1 MVLQDRAGAIDLL
14 QIRTLSELEGCVD
27 SLAVHPFAALPIQDA
42 KAVLLVVCPLP
53 FVRAS
58 VSPGVHTVT
67 LFAELAFPRYFT
79 RPGAFTGVELGDLG
93 HLYAREGEILGLLG
107 EKMRRR

>member
-1 MVLQDRAGAIDLL
+1 MVLQDRAAAIDLL
-14 QIRTLSELEGCVD
+14 HIRALSELVWCVD
-27 SLAVHPFAALPIQDA
+27 CLAVNPFAALPIQDA
-42 KAVLLVVCPLP
+42 KAVLLVVRPLP
-53 FVRAS
+53 FVLGS
-58 VSPGVHTVT
+58 VSPGVHTVP
-67 LFAELAFPRYFT
+67 LFGELAFPRYFT